1 MNNNSLGNGGMVG
14 LLHLLEVV
22 KLTGE
27 LEQFAVG
34 LHESVLLHE
43 EAPVG
48 EHVHHAT
55 LVIIGTPMIF

>member
-1 MNNNSLGNGGMVG
+1 MVG